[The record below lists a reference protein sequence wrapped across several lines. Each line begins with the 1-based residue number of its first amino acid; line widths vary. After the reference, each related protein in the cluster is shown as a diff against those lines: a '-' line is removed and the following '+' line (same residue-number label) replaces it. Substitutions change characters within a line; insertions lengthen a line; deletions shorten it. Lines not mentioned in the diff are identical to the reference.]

1 LGAARFQV
9 HALGVLGS
17 CEARRSSDVA
27 NDSEEECEET
37 LSTLITYK
45 VVEDRDGKLEAAARM
60 ACNFWNHYV
69 EPETSIV
76 IQVDLFWSPFRYLAR
91 SYEPEL
97 TGAVIYGGIR
107 FNSVYVRKY
116 TEMQLAIT
124 MVHELGHT
132 LGFGWEKWMGL
143 FDSTTGRFTEAAIK
157 RLPSLADMHVE
168 TDGGGATQYMH
179 WDEKKHGSELMTGFE
194 NKAEYV
200 LPVTI
205 DITELLGHK
214 PVRRLQAKTPIKAL
228 LTQLQ
233 DKPFTRKEEAKQ
245 LATVEFKPHRILE
258 RIFEFLPG
266 TTPRQPPAPPKAG
279 RPHKGKRS

>member
-1 LGAARFQV
+1 MLG
-9 HALGVLGS
+9 GLGS
-17 CEARRSSDVA
+17 FDARRSSEVA
-27 NDSEEECEET
+27 NGSDEDCEET

-76 IQVDLFWSPFRYLAR
+76 IQVDLFWSPFRYIAR

-97 TGAVIYGGIR
+97 KGAVTYGGIR

-116 TEMQLAIT
+116 TGLQLAIT

-132 LGFGWEKWMGL
+132 LGFGWENWMGL

-157 RLPSLADMHVE
+157 RLPSLADMYVE
-168 TDGGGATQYMH
+168 TDGGAATQYMH

-194 NKAEYV
+194 NKSEYV

-205 DITELLGHK
+205 DIAELLGHK
-214 PVRRLQAKTPIKAL
+214 LLRRLEAKTAIKTL
-228 LTQLQ
+228 LTQMEVE
-233 DKPFTRKEEAKQ
+233 PFTRKDEARRIT
-245 LATVEFKPHRILE
+245 AADFKPSHVLE
-258 RIFEFLPG
+258 RIFEYLPG
-266 TTPRQPPAPPKAG
+266 TSGPRQRPGRPKAG
-279 RPHKGKRS
+279 ALRKGSRP